1 MDIID
6 YEEGTLLG
14 IMLLRMSAYTTNF
27 NKTRYMSFSMKDIDL
42 PEKYK
47 KTWVRV
53 SNTIQKGFN
62 SQPVYKEK
70 CLKTKIESYEGK
82 VDTNFP

>member
-14 IMLLRMSAYTTNF
+14 IILLKMSAYTTNF
-27 NKTRYMSFSMKDIDL
+27 NETRYMSFSMKDIDL
-42 PEKYK
+42 LEKYK
-47 KTWVRV
+47 KAWDRV

-62 SQPVYKEK
+62 S
-70 CLKTKIESYEGK
+70 
-82 VDTNFP
+82 

>member
-27 NKTRYMSFSMKDIDL
+27 NKTRYMSLSMKDIDL

-62 SQPVYKEK
+62 S
-70 CLKTKIESYEGK
+70 
-82 VDTNFP
+82 

>member
-62 SQPVYKEK
+62 S
-70 CLKTKIESYEGK
+70 
-82 VDTNFP
+82 

>member
-27 NKTRYMSFSMKDIDL
+27 NKTRNMSFSMKDIDL

-47 KTWVRV
+47 KTWARV

-62 SQPVYKEK
+62 S
-70 CLKTKIESYEGK
+70 
-82 VDTNFP
+82 